1 MPPEAVYIH
10 IPFCTNKC
18 YYCDFTAYVVKG
30 QPVDEYLSALE
41 KEMEM
46 WVRKVPPGRIR
57 SVFLGGGTPTVL
69 TPSQMERLLS
79 AVRRFFPEWSGDL
92 EFTAEAN
99 PGTTGPDLLRV
110 MREGGVNR
118 LSLGVQTFRPDLLV
132 RIGRIHT
139 VEDVFRSVEQAR
151 AAGFDN
157 LSFDLIFGLP
167 DQRVEDMERS
177 LEQALALKPDHLS
190 VYSLK
195 VEENTL
201 FHLLYERGR
210 LPLPSEDD
218 ELAMYQLTRRR
229 LAEAGFVHYEISNFA
244 LPGRESRHNRTYW
257 LNEEYYGLGAGAH
270 GYVDGWRHANVR
282 GIREYIRR
290 CRDGRLPV
298 AERNPVPKA
307 EAMENE
313 MILGL
318 RLLQGVDPSR
328 FHRRF
333 GRRVEEIFGKV
344 LTSLFERGLL
354 TERDGRLALTERGL
368 LFGNEVFAAFVGEAE
383 QASG

>member
-10 IPFCTNKC
+10 IPFCASKC
-18 YYCDFTAYVVKG
+18 HYCDFTAYVVKG

-46 WVRKVPPGRIR
+46 WVRIVPPGRIR
-57 SVFLGGGTPTVL
+57 TVYIGGGTPTVL
-69 TPSQMERLLS
+69 NPSRMERLLS
-79 AVRRFFPEWSGDL
+79 AIRRFFPDWAGDM

-99 PGTTGPDLLRV
+99 PGTTGPELLRV

-118 LSLGVQTFRPDLLV
+118 LSLGVQTFRPDLLK
-132 RIGRIHT
+132 RIGRTHT

-151 AAGFDN
+151 AAGFGN

-167 DQRVEDMERS
+167 DQRGKDMEQS
-177 LEQALALKPDHLS
+177 LALALKPDHLS

-201 FHLLYERGR
+201 FHTLHERGR
-210 LPLPSEDD
+210 LPLPSEDE

-244 LPGRESRHNRTYW
+244 RPGRESRHNSIYW

-270 GYVDGWRHANVR
+270 GYVGGWRHANVR
-282 GIREYIRR
+282 GVREYIRL
-290 CRDGRLPV
+290 CREDRLPA
-298 AERNPVPKA
+298 AERNRVPVT

-328 FHRRF
+328 FYRRY
-333 GRRVEEIFGKV
+333 GKRVEEIFAPV
-344 LTSLFERGLL
+344 LARMFDRGLL
-354 TERDGRLALTERGL
+354 TEREGRLVLTERGI
-368 LFGNEVFAAFVGEAE
+368 LFGNEVFAAFLGEAE
-383 QASG
+383 LAGG

>member
-1 MPPEAVYIH
+1 MPPKAVYIH
-10 IPFCTNKC
+10 IPFCTKRC
-18 YYCDFTAYVVKG
+18 YYCDFTAYVAKG

-46 WVRKVPPGRIR
+46 WVRDVPPGPVR
-57 SVFLGGGTPTVL
+57 SIFIGGGTPTVL
-69 TPSQMERLLS
+69 TPDQMDRLLS
-79 AVRRFFPEWSGDL
+79 AIRRFFPNWSGDL
-92 EFTAEAN
+92 EFTVEAN

-132 RIGRIHT
+132 RIGRIHG
-139 VEDVFRSVEQAR
+139 VEDVLRSVEQAR
-151 AAGFDN
+151 SAGFDN

-167 DQRVEDMERS
+167 DQRVEDMEKS
-177 LEQALALKPDHLS
+177 LDQALALKPDHLS

-201 FHLLYERGR
+201 FHVLYERGQ

-218 ELAMYQLTRRR
+218 ELAMYQLTRSR

-244 LPGRESRHNRTYW
+244 RPGWESRHNCTYW

-270 GYVDGWRHANVR
+270 GYVDGYRHSNVC
-282 GIREYIRR
+282 GIREYIRS
-290 CRDGRLPV
+290 CRNGSFPL
-298 AERNPVPKA
+298 AERNRVSKA
-307 EAMENE
+307 EAMENQ

-328 FHRRF
+328 FYRRF
-333 GRRVEEIFGKV
+333 GKRVEEVFGPV
-344 LTSLFERGLL
+344 LKGLFERNLL
-354 TERDGRLALTERGL
+354 TEKEGCLALTEQGL

-383 QASG
+383 QAGG

>member
-1 MPPEAVYIH
+1 MPPGAVYIH

-18 YYCDFTAYVVKG
+18 HYCDFTAYVVKG

-41 KEMEM
+41 REMAM
-46 WVRKVPPGRIR
+46 WVRDVPPGPIR
-57 SVFLGGGTPTVL
+57 SIFIGGGTPTVL
-69 TPSQMERLLS
+69 TPAQMERLLS
-79 AVRRFFPEWSGDL
+79 SIRRFFPNWSGDL
-92 EFTAEAN
+92 EFTVEAN

-132 RIGRIHT
+132 RIGRIHG
-139 VEDVFRSVEQAR
+139 VEDVLRSVEQAR

-157 LSFDLIFGLP
+157 LSLDLIFGLP
-167 DQRVEDMERS
+167 DQRVEDMEHS
-177 LEQALALKPDHLS
+177 LEQALSLEPDHLS

-201 FHLLYERGR
+201 FHVLYEQGR

-229 LAEAGFVHYEISNFA
+229 LAEAGYIQYEISNFA
-244 LPGRESRHNRTYW
+244 RPGRESRHNCTYW

-270 GYVDGWRHANVR
+270 GYVGGRRHANVR
-282 GIREYIRR
+282 GIREYLQH
-290 CRDGRLPV
+290 CREGRLPL
-298 AERNPVPKA
+298 AERNRVPEA

-318 RLLQGVDPSR
+318 RLLQGVDRSR
-328 FHRRF
+328 FYRRF
-333 GRRVEEIFGKV
+333 GQGMEEVFGPV
-344 LTSLFERGLL
+344 LTSLRERQLL
-354 TERDGRLALTERGL
+354 TEKEGRYALTEQGL
-368 LFGNEVFAAFVGEAE
+368 LFGNEVFAAFVGEAKR
-383 QASG
+383 AGG